1 MENMESPRSAK
12 RRKVEAI
19 STPKSAV
26 GNDRAATRSSARKAP
41 TSTPLEE
48 KAGSV
53 TRSSVPRTTASH
65 KSTGSAQVDIYDDI
79 EGANTPTVTRSNS
92 TRAAKAKSG
101 HSAAQRKQIG
111 NEASQQGLNSL
122 RARLNARLA
131 AQTKERQANS
141 GASAI
146 VTASVVEGEEDEDGS
161 GAGTPKS
168 VGRPRSNSTIQVA
181 AKENVEQG
189 KAEMSEFEKLQ
200 YEKVIKRMAAK
211 EKAAAQAAE
220 RIRIMEARARG
231 EEIPTPTRKPR
242 TPAAKTATPKVAGDA
257 KTPKSA
263 YGTKKTSKPGPKSAA
278 EELAAAQE
286 DEIVSDDTACKVC
299 GKLNSAKTNVMVLC
313 DGCNNAYH
321 QKCHDPPIPAKALK
335 DEDEDWFCLDC
346 TFKQRAVGADIR
358 GSPLVVDHP
367 VGLQRPLSPGT
378 PAPKKR
384 GRPRKSTIA
393 PVPDPDP
400 APALVPS
407 PDSAPDPVVERPG
420 ELSPMILDMPEERA
434 SLIRKIH
441 AQAASPAKLITKPTP
456 QPTVQAAPQP
466 APQPAPPRQLTNA
479 SVDLSISPADL
490 QSLQQTILQQL
501 TNRRQNTLVGLD
513 SETHQIASLVDQTI
527 SAGESN
533 SLLVIGARGSGKT
546 AVVDSILSSQTQKQA
561 DAFHVVRLNGFI
573 HTDDKIALR
582 EIWRQLGRE
591 MQTDDFEAGKNYAD
605 ALTTLLA
612 LLSHPSEIGQE
623 GEGELVK
630 SKSVVFILDE
640 FDLFTTHPRQT
651 LLYNLFDIAQSRKAP
666 ILVLGLTTRFDVAEQ
681 LEKRVKSRFSHRF
694 VHLGLAKNI
703 DGFRDMCRSCLL
715 PASSEDHDAI
725 SEEGIKTWEAL
736 LTDLFESEEMEAHL
750 RRIYYTT
757 KSIPAFQSSL
767 LIPFTT
773 LPLSATSSPDEPL
786 PGEETAEIARD
797 ENIPTQ
803 DILTHFATHKDITT
817 STSPPDSKLLLLHT
831 LSTLQLALL
840 ISAARLTII
849 HDTDVISFAL
859 AYEEYKTLAAR
870 ARIASSANA
879 PAGVSTSGVS
889 RIWGKD
895 VAKAAWEGLVDG
907 ELVMAEPGRG
917 GQCRVDVL
925 LEEIK
930 ESGVEMG
937 MAMRGWCR
945 EI

>member
-1 MENMESPRSAK
+1 MESPRSAK

-26 GNDRAATRSSARKAP
+26 DSDKAATRSSARKAP
-41 TSTPLEE
+41 TSTPLEGNI
-48 KAGSV
+48 AST

-92 TRAAKAKSG
+92 TRAVKAKSG
-101 HSAAQRKQIG
+101 HSAAERKQIG

-131 AQTKERQANS
+131 AQTKERQASAATNIPTTATA
-141 GASAI
+141 GA
-146 VTASVVEGEEDEDGS
+146 GGEDEEPS

-181 AKENVEQG
+181 AKENVEQ
-189 KAEMSEFEKLQ
+189 KAEMSEFERLQ

-231 EEIPTPTRKPR
+231 EEIPIPARKPR
-242 TPAAKTATPKVAGDA
+242 TPAAKTATPK
-257 KTPKSA
+257 SA
-263 YGTKKTSKPGPKSAA
+263 NGVQKTSKATPKPAV
-278 EELAAAQE
+278 EEQAAAHE
-286 DEIVSDDTACKVC
+286 DEVVSEDTACKVC

-335 DEDEDWFCLDC
+335 DEDSDWFCLDC
-346 TFKQRAVGADIR
+346 KFKQRAIGADVR
-358 GSPLVVDHP
+358 GSPMTVDHP
-367 VGLQRPLSPGT
+367 AGLHRPSSPEK

-384 GRPRKSTIA
+384 GRPKKIVTA
-393 PVPDPDP
+393 PAPAPAP
-400 APALVPS
+400 APALVTA
-407 PDSAPDPVVERPG
+407 PDPAPVPAPDPVAERPR
-420 ELSPMILDMPEERA
+420 ELSPMILDLPEERA
-434 SLIRKIH
+434 SLIQKIH
-441 AQAASPAKLITKPTP
+441 AQAASPAKLTTKPTP
-456 QPTVQAAPQP
+456 QAKAQAPPQP
-466 APQPAPPRQLTNA
+466 APQPAPRRQLTNA
-479 SVDLSISPADL
+479 SVDLSISPTDL

-546 AVVDSILSSQTQKQA
+546 AVVESILSSQTQKQA

-630 SKSVVFILDE
+630 SKSVIFILDE

-703 DGFRDMCRSCLL
+703 DAFKGMCRSCLL
-715 PASSEDHDAI
+715 PANCEDDDAI
-725 SEEGIKTWEAL
+725 SEEGMKTWEAL
-736 LTDLFESEEMEAHL
+736 LTDLFESEGMEAHV

-757 KSIPAFQSSL
+757 KSIPAFRSSL

-773 LPLSATSSPDEPL
+773 LPLSATSSQDEPL

-797 ENIPTQ
+797 ENISTQ
-803 DILTHFATHKDITT
+803 DILAHFAAHKDITT

-859 AYEEYKTLAAR
+859 AYEEYKTLASR

-907 ELVMAEPGRG
+907 ELVMAEPGRS

-930 ESGVEMG
+930 ESGVDMG